1 MPGRHI
7 AFEGEQV
14 AKIAW
19 AIPLACALAGMAHA
33 EAFTRKVDTVGQVVA
48 NKGDEQLDPVEMPGW
63 RRLDAQQRLA
73 EGDNLRTG
81 AYGGL
86 SVLFR
91 DETQIRIHGNTTLL
105 IKNIGRRA
113 QGETR
118 LSLQRGG
125 VWMRA
130 KTIPSGLSI
139 DTPSATVSVRGTD
152 WSLTVGDKGASTLTV
167 LSGQVRFF
175 NDYGEVLV
183 ERGEAAFAEKGR
195 APVKRYIVQPK
206 DQAQW
211 QLSTGWI
218 DLISLTGDTA
228 TALRG
233 KLSSGTSALLRAQQA
248 FDLMEYGQAQELL
261 AQARAGGEAPG
272 RIALVEG
279 LIALQQEHID
289 DAARLLGQAVPEGR
303 REQMALR
310 LGHYGLLIRRRAY
323 ARAGV
328 ELDGIA
334 REFSDFPEV
343 ALARTWRLAFQ
354 GELEQAL
361 PIATEGMQR
370 FPRDVRFPVILAHL
384 HMLLG
389 DAAQMRRLL
398 DAGLVLDPAN
408 PYLLHLDALYDVTM
422 QPDPRRAKEKALRA
436 IGIAPGYAQI
446 WNDLGLAWQD
456 LGDNRNAEVAFRRA
470 IALMPSAAEFQANLA
485 ILLITQDRLA
495 EAEQLLRHAVEL
507 HPSLAT
513 GPEGLGLVALAQ
525 GKNEEALDWLLKAV
539 LLNPG
544 LSEAQTLLAIA
555 YDRDERFKATDSA
568 LDSAIRYDANTPL
581 PHLLKSLI
589 AQDQAEAGKA
599 IRHARAAF
607 DIYMKSGETTIDGVQ
622 NSQSGNSGLASAY
635 GNLGLA
641 NWGDFLSQRAFNPY
655 WANSYFTAEGL
666 YESGNAR
673 LGSLMQGLL
682 LDPSSVSYSPRYAEF
697 GPRRPRRDL
706 VAGASFTS
714 EGGHLANSQS
724 ATAMGFVR
732 DGLSPSSYSY
742 LVSASRSFDHGAR
755 ANADARSES
764 ITAALG
770 ATVDP
775 DTGVLLRLSATRA
788 KSGLPGLLTTPD
800 FDDRSDATS
809 INGNIGLHR
818 RLGYH
823 DELLLSAFA
832 AQDRNQFRN
841 ADPFGSTL
849 SALDYS
855 LVTQFGLDQAR
866 DLYRQ
871 GLVDATF
878 DPAFPTYFVGPTV
891 PGWTR
896 LASTLPASLDL
907 DTRQNQKVTSRLTQL
922 QAKRL
927 FDIGPL
933 QASYGAEW
941 AWSGSSVDTMR
952 ASGRVDKNG
961 ILVFSDPGAVPPA
974 MAGGL
979 LDPTVPAVFFP
990 YATPVLQ
997 AQSVSTANNAGQA
1010 YASARWPV
1018 SSRLL
1023 LDGGL
1028 KLQHSDD
1035 GTRSINRTHP
1045 QIGIAWTVAG
1055 NQWLRAAWQRQSGMP
1070 VFGSLGPMT
1079 TVGLGVADAYV
1090 VNGGVST
1097 ARQLQWDSEW
1107 NRRLMT
1113 FVRIGEQD
1121 VQGFAMPSAN
1131 PWDALT
1137 AGDVTIRNAVAG
1149 ANLWLG
1155 ERWGLSAAYRQT
1167 HSANHDATYA
1177 GKALPLM
1184 PQHAFTFGTAWVHP
1198 AQVRFNLA
1206 QSYTGPAQADFANTT
1221 RLAGYWITNA
1231 SVNWQPAPKHWSWTL
1246 SVNNLFDRR
1255 YQVARDYPGM
1265 RRAVLLGIEYRN

>member
-1 MPGRHI
+1 M
-7 AFEGEQV
+7 

-19 AIPLACALAGMAHA
+19 AIPLACALAGTAYA

-48 NKGDEQLDPVEMPGW
+48 NKGDEQLNPVELPGW
-63 RRLDAQQRLA
+63 RRLDAQQWLA

-91 DETQIRIHGNTTLL
+91 DETQIRIHANTTLR
-105 IKNIGRRA
+105 IKNIGRRT

-118 LSLQRGG
+118 LSLERGG

-152 WSLTVGDKGASTLTV
+152 WSLTSDARGASTLTV

-175 NDYGEVLV
+175 NEHGEVLV
-183 ERGEAAFAEKGR
+183 ERGEAAFAEKGK

-206 DQAQW
+206 DQVQW

-218 DLISLTGDTA
+218 DIISLTGDTA
-228 TALRG
+228 SALRE
-233 KLSSGTSALLRAQQA
+233 KLAHAPAPRESLLLRAQQA

-261 AQARAGGEAPG
+261 VQARAKGEPPG

-279 LIALQQEHID
+279 LIALQQERVD
-289 DAARLLGQAVPEGR
+289 DAARLLGNATPEGR

-310 LGHYGLLIRRRAY
+310 FGQYGLLIRQRAY
-323 ARAGV
+323 ARAGE
-328 ELDGIA
+328 ELDRIGK
-334 REFSDFPEV
+334 EFSDFPELP
-343 ALARTWRLAFQ
+343 LARTWRLAFQ

-361 PIATEGMQR
+361 PIATEAMQR
-370 FPRDVRFPVILAHL
+370 FPYEVRFPVILAHL

-389 DAAQMRRLL
+389 DATQMRSML
-398 DAGLVLDPAN
+398 DAGQALDPVN
-408 PYLLHLDALYDVTM
+408 PYLLHLDALYYVTM
-422 QPDPRRAKEKALRA
+422 HPDPQLAKERALRA
-436 IGIAPGYAQI
+436 IEVAPGYAQI

-456 LGDNRNAEVAFRRA
+456 LGDKRNAEAAFRRA
-470 IALMPSAAEFQANLA
+470 IALMPSAAEFHANLA
-485 ILLITQDRLA
+485 ILLIMQDRLA
-495 EAEQLLRHAVEL
+495 EAQQLLQHVVEL

-544 LSEAQTLLAIA
+544 LSEAQTLLAIT
-555 YDRDERFKATDSA
+555 YYRDERFKAADSA
-568 LDSAIRYDANTPL
+568 LDSAVRYDANTPL

-607 DIYMKSGETTIDGVQ
+607 DIYLKSGEVTIDGVQ

-641 NWGDFLSQRAFNPY
+641 NWGDFLSQRAYNPY
-655 WANSYFTAEGL
+655 WANSYFTTEGL

-682 LDPSSVSYSPRYAEF
+682 LDPSAVSYSPRYAEF
-697 GPRRPRRDL
+697 GPRRPRHDL
-706 VAGASFTS
+706 VAGANFTS
-714 EGGHLANSQS
+714 ESGHLANSQS
-724 ATAMGFVR
+724 VTAMGFVR
-732 DGLSPSSYSY
+732 DDLSPSSYSY
-742 LVSASRSFDHGAR
+742 LVSASRGFDPGAR
-755 ANADARSES
+755 ANADARNES

-770 ATVDP
+770 ATIDP

-788 KSGLPGLLTTPD
+788 KSGMPGSLATPD
-800 FDDRSDATS
+800 FDDRSDTTS
-809 INGNIGLHR
+809 VNGNIGLHR

-832 AQDRNQFRN
+832 ARDRNQLRN

-855 LVTQFGLDQAR
+855 LVTQFGLEQAR
-866 DLYRQ
+866 ELYRQ
-871 GLVDATF
+871 GLIDATF
-878 DPAFPTYFVGPTV
+878 DPAFPTYIVGPTV
-891 PGWTR
+891 PGWPQ
-896 LASTLPASLDL
+896 LASTIPASLDL
-907 DTRQNQKVTSRLTQL
+907 DPRQSRKVTSRLTQL

-927 FDIGPL
+927 LDIGPL

-941 AWSGSSVDTMR
+941 AWSRSSVDTAR
-952 ASGRVDKNG
+952 TSGRVDNNG
-961 ILVFSDPGAVPPA
+961 ILVFSDPGAVPPS
-974 MAGGL
+974 MAGGM
-979 LDPTVPAVFFP
+979 LDPSVPAVFFP

-997 AQSVSTANNAGQA
+997 AQSTSIASNFGQA
-1010 YASARWPV
+1010 YASARWPL
-1018 SSRLL
+1018 SRRLL

-1028 KLQHSDD
+1028 KLQHADD
-1035 GTRSINRTHP
+1035 GTHSVNRTHP
-1045 QIGIAWTVAG
+1045 QIGIAWNVAD
-1055 NQWLRAAWQRQSGMP
+1055 NQWLRAAWQRQSGLP
-1070 VFGSLGPMT
+1070 LLGSFGPMT

-1090 VNGGVST
+1090 SNGGVST

-1107 NRRLMT
+1107 NQRLMS
-1113 FVRIGEQD
+1113 FVRIAEQD

-1131 PWDALT
+1131 PWDVLT
-1137 AGDVTIRNAVAG
+1137 AGDVTIRNASAG

-1155 ERWGLSAAYRQT
+1155 ERWGLSTVYRLT
-1167 HSANHDATYA
+1167 HSANHDASSA
-1177 GKALPLM
+1177 GKTLPLM
-1184 PQHAFTFGTAWVHP
+1184 PQRAFTFGATWVHP

-1206 QSYTGPAQADFANTT
+1206 QSYTGPAQADLANTT
-1221 RLAGYWITNA
+1221 RLAGYWLTNA

-1255 YQVARDYPGM
+1255 YQVARDYPGV
-1265 RRAVLLGIEYRN
+1265 RRTVLLGVEYRN